1 MGLLPRILL
10 GLTLSLLLAACGR
23 DSAPAT
29 AQSAPAAANAAPLRK
44 ITLQADWFPQ
54 AEHGGYYQAL
64 VRGYYRDAGL
74 DVEIWPGG
82 PGAGIKLK
90 VARGDADFGMNRSD
104 DIILAVGQGMP
115 LIFVGAT
122 LQHDPLALMVHA
134 ASPVKT
140 FPDLAGRVV
149 VGNVGLAYLS
159 FIERKFGITF
169 ERRQN
174 TYGLGEFLA
183 NPEIVQQCLVTNE
196 PFFARQKGREVR
208 TLSLRDAG
216 YDSYHGIF
224 CRKETV
230 RNSPE
235 VVRAFVAAT
244 ARGWADY
251 LAGDPSPA
259 HAEILKRNP
268 QITLALLEFTR
279 GEIIQRRLA
288 HGDAAKGEALGQ
300 LSLDRIAREIETL
313 RSLGV
318 LTAPLAV
325 VDVATTDYLPASS
338 RAP

>member
-1 MGLLPRILL
+1 MCLLQRVFIGLL
-10 GLTLSLLLAACGR
+10 LSLLLAACNR
-23 DSAPAT
+23 EPAPSRVQT
-29 AQSAPAAANAAPLRK
+29 PPADKKAAPLRK
-44 ITLQADWFPQ
+44 VTLQSDWFPQ

-64 VRGYYRDAGL
+64 VKGYYREAGL

-115 LIFVGAT
+115 LVFVGAT

-134 ASPVKT
+134 ASPVKS
-140 FPDLAGRVV
+140 FPDLAGRIV

-159 FIERKFGITF
+159 FIEKKFGITF

-183 NPEIVQQCLVTNE
+183 NPEIIQQCLVTNE
-196 PFFARQKGREVR
+196 PFYARQKGREVR

-224 CRKETV
+224 CRKDTV
-230 RNSPE
+230 RKSPE
-235 VVRAFVAAT
+235 VVRAFIAAT
-244 ARGWADY
+244 LRGWAAY
-251 LAGDPSPA
+251 LDGDAAEA

-268 QITLALLEFTR
+268 QMSPELLEFTR
-279 GEIIQRRLA
+279 GEIIRRGLA
-288 HGDAAKGEALGQ
+288 VGDAAKGEKLGQ
-300 LSLDRIAREIETL
+300 LSLERVAGEIELL

-318 LTAPLAV
+318 LTTPLAV
-325 VDVATTDYLPASS
+325 GDVATSDYLPASTKA
-338 RAP
+338 R

>member
-1 MGLLPRILL
+1 MGLLPRIFF
-10 GLTLSLLLAACGR
+10 GLTLSLLLAACSR
-23 DSAPAT
+23 DSASASVQSAPAT
-29 AQSAPAAANAAPLRK
+29 AKAPLHK
-44 ITLQADWFPQ
+44 VTLQSDWFPQ

-64 VRGYYRDAGL
+64 VKDYYREAGL
-74 DVEIWPGG
+74 DVAIWPGG

-115 LIFVGAT
+115 LVFVGTT
-122 LQHDPLALMVHA
+122 LQHDPLALMVHDK
-134 ASPVKT
+134 SPVKS

-159 FIERKFGITF
+159 FIEKKFGITF

-174 TYGLGEFLA
+174 TYGLGEFLS
-183 NPEIVQQCLVTNE
+183 NPEIIQQCLVTNE

-230 RNSPE
+230 RQSPE

-251 LAGDPSPA
+251 LAGDPSAA

-268 QITLALLEFTR
+268 QITLELLEFTR
-279 GEIIQRRLA
+279 GEIIQRGLA
-288 HGDAAKGEALGQ
+288 QGDAAKGEKVGQ

-325 VDVATTDYLPASS
+325 GDVATTDFVPAS
-338 RAP
+338 AQTP

>member
-1 MGLLPRILL
+1 MGLLPRILF
-10 GLTLSLLLAACGR
+10 GLALSLLLAACSR
-23 DSAPAT
+23 DSVPAS
-29 AQSAPAAANAAPLRK
+29 AQSAPVAKASLRSV
-44 ITLQADWFPQ
+44 TLQSDWFPQ

-64 VRGYYRDAGL
+64 VKGYYREVGL
-74 DVEIWPGG
+74 DVAIWPGG

-115 LIFVGAT
+115 LVFVGTT
-122 LQHDPLALMVHA
+122 LQHDPLALMVHS
-134 ASPVKT
+134 ASPVKS

-159 FIERKFGITF
+159 FIEKKFGITF

-183 NPEIVQQCLVTNE
+183 NPEIIQQCLVTNE
-196 PFFARQKGREVR
+196 PFFARQKGKEVR

-230 RNSPE
+230 RQSPE

-251 LAGDPSPA
+251 LAGDPEAA

-268 QITLALLEFTR
+268 QITLQLLEFTR
-279 GEIIQRRLA
+279 GEIIRRGLA
-288 HGDAAKGEALGQ
+288 QGDAAKGEGIGR

-318 LTAPLAV
+318 LTASLAV
-325 VDVATTDYLPASS
+325 GDVATTDFVPAST
-338 RAP
+338 RGP

>member
-1 MGLLPRILL
+1 MGSLPRIVI
-10 GLTLSLLLAACGR
+10 GLTISLLLTACGR
-23 DSAPAT
+23 DSAPAS
-29 AQSAPAAANAAPLRK
+29 AQSAPPPAAAPLRK
-44 ITLQADWFPQ
+44 VSLQSDWFPQ

-64 VRGYYRDAGL
+64 VKGYYREAGL
-74 DVEIWPGG
+74 DVAIWPGG

-115 LIFVGAT
+115 LVFVGAT

-134 ASPVKT
+134 ASPVRS

-159 FIERKFGITF
+159 FIEKKFGIIF

-174 TYGLGEFLA
+174 TYGIGEFLA
-183 NPEIVQQCLVTNE
+183 NPEIIQQCLVTNE
-196 PFFARQKGREVR
+196 PFFARQNGKEVR

-230 RNSPE
+230 RQSPE

-251 LAGDPSPA
+251 LAGDPSEA
-259 HAEILKRNP
+259 HREILRRNP
-268 QITLALLEFTR
+268 QISVELLEFTR
-279 GEIIQRRLA
+279 GEIIRRGLA
-288 HGDAAKGEALGQ
+288 RGDSAKGEKLGQ

-318 LTAPLAV
+318 LTTPLAV
-325 VDVATTDYLPASS
+325 GDVATIDYVPAS
-338 RAP
+338 AQAH

>member
-1 MGLLPRILL
+1 MGLLPRILF
-10 GLTLSLLLAACGR
+10 GLVLALLFAACSR
-23 DSAPAT
+23 KAAPAPT
-29 AQSAPAAANAAPLRK
+29 QSASTSTNATPLRK
-44 ITLQADWFPQ
+44 VTLQSDWFPQ

-64 VRGYYRDAGL
+64 VKGYYREAGL

-104 DIILAVGQGMP
+104 DIILAVGQGIP
-115 LIFVGAT
+115 LVFVGTT

-159 FIERKFGITF
+159 FIEKKFGITF

-174 TYGLGEFLA
+174 TYGLGEFLS
-183 NPEIVQQCLVTNE
+183 NPEIIQQCLVTNE
-196 PFFARQKGREVR
+196 PFFAQQKGKEVR

-230 RNSPE
+230 RQSPE

-251 LAGDPSPA
+251 LAGDPSAA

-268 QITLALLEFTR
+268 QSSPELLAFTR
-279 GEIIQRRLA
+279 GEIIRRGLA
-288 HGDAAKGEALGQ
+288 QGDVSKGERLGQ
-300 LSLDRIAREIETL
+300 LSLDRIGREIETL

-325 VDVATTDYLPASS
+325 GDVATTDYLPAS
-338 RAP
+338 APTP